1 MALSLPLRKKEGKT
15 VDNLRDLDMSQAAC
29 ADADPD
35 TFFPEGKNTRLEIR
49 MAKAICHDC
58 PIKDACLMVAL
69 AEGYV
74 GIWGE
79 TTDEERREMKRRPI
93 QITR

>member
-1 MALSLPLRKKEGKT
+1 MSLIE
-15 VDNLRDLDMSQAAC
+15 LDMSQAAC

-35 TFFPEGKNTRLEIR
+35 TFFPEGKNARQDTI

-58 PIKDACLMVAL
+58 PIKTECLLVAMT
-69 AEGYV
+69 YNYN

-79 TTDEERREMKRRPI
+79 TTDAERMELRRAARYRNLG
-93 QITR
+93 ITPR